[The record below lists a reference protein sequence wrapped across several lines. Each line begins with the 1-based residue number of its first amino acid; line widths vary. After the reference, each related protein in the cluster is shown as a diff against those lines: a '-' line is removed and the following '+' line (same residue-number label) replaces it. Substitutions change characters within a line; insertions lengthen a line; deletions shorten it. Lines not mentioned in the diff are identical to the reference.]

1 MVSKNRKRQGGSV
14 ANYHRGIL
22 NVIARDDLV
31 PEDVEAVCLEIIKPK
46 SKPVLIAS
54 AYGPPNSQIDFLDK
68 IEILLQILDNE
79 HKELIIVGDLNCDFL
94 SNNLSNHTKR
104 FNDIVNIFQLTQ
116 LIDQPTRITEKTASL
131 LDVALVNNPEKISH
145 SGVLHVGISDHS
157 LIYVCRKMIPNLL
170 SQEILK
176 TTYREILTKTY
187 TMLYLI

>member
-68 IEILLQILDNE
+68 IEISLQILDNE
-79 HKELIIVGDLNCDFL
+79 HK
-94 SNNLSNHTKR
+94 
-104 FNDIVNIFQLTQ
+104 
-116 LIDQPTRITEKTASL
+116 
-131 LDVALVNNPEKISH
+131 
-145 SGVLHVGISDHS
+145 
-157 LIYVCRKMIPNLL
+157 
-170 SQEILK
+170 
-176 TTYREILTKTY
+176 
-187 TMLYLI
+187 